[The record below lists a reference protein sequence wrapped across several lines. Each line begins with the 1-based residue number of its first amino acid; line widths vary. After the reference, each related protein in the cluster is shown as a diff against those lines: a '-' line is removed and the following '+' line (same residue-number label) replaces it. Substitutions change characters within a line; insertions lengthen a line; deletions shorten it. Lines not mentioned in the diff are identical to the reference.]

1 MEEKFLAESRDREAL
16 IKLYD
21 VVKGYQVQTD
31 LDRKL
36 LLGIWM
42 TKEKAAPARL
52 VPASYLSNPTDDQK
66 P

>member
-1 MEEKFLAESRDREAL
+1 MPGEPADDLIEQRFVAESRDREAL
-16 IKLYD
+16 MKLYE

-42 TKEKAAPARL
+42 SDE
-52 VPASYLSNPTDDQK
+52 
-66 P
+66 

>member
-1 MEEKFLAESRDREAL
+1 M
-16 IKLYD
+16 KLYE

-42 TKEKAAPARL
+42 PEE
-52 VPASYLSNPTDDQK
+52 
-66 P
+66 

>member
-1 MEEKFLAESRDREAL
+1 M
-16 IKLYD
+16 KLYE